1 MEKTQNF
8 ATAIK
13 QLRKSK
19 GFTLEQISDSCKI
32 KKVYL
37 ERMESGD
44 FSFKP
49 EIYIKLFLR
58 EYLRYI
64 DLDKSES
71 IMQEFNNMFN
81 SQSQDIDL
89 TFMPPVNN
97 QDDEIIESVFD
108 TDNYDPKRIATI
120 IMVIIIIIMVYQF
133 ISSFLI

>member
-71 IMQEFNNMFN
+71 IMQEFNNIFN

-89 TFMPPVNN
+89 TFMPPVND

-108 TDNYDPKRIATI
+108 TNNYDPKRIATI
-120 IMVIIIIIMVYQF
+120 IIVIIIIIMVYQF

>member
-1 MEKTQNF
+1 MEKIQNF
-8 ATAIK
+8 ANAIK

-89 TFMPPVNN
+89 TFMPPAND
-97 QDDEIIESVFD
+97 QDDEVIESVFD
-108 TDNYDPKRIATI
+108 TNNYDPKRIATI
-120 IMVIIIIIMVYQF
+120 IIVIIIIIMVYQF

>member
-120 IMVIIIIIMVYQF
+120 IMVIIIIIMAYEF

>member
-97 QDDEIIESVFD
+97 QDDEMIESVFD
-108 TDNYDPKRIATI
+108 TNNYDPKRIATI